1 MIRTQLLLIYLSSS
15 ISSLQAG
22 PLEIIL
28 MAGEYQVV
36 KSIIEYSIP
45 RLVGWTTML
54 DSAIEEAI
62 SGASNQD
69 NDSYNN
75 RGGSGGNVP
84 F

>member
-1 MIRTQLLLIYLSSS
+1 MIRTQFLLFWFSS
-15 ISSLQAG
+15 ISSLQTG

-45 RLVGWTTML
+45 SLVGWSTML
-54 DSAIEEAI
+54 DSAMEEAI
-62 SGASNQD
+62 NGASNQD
-69 NDSYNN
+69 NGPYNS
-75 RGGSGGNVP
+75 RGGSGGGVP

>member
-1 MIRTQLLLIYLSSS
+1 MIRTQLLFIYLSFS
-15 ISSLQAG
+15 ICSLQTG

-45 RLVGWTTML
+45 RLVGWSTML
-54 DSAIEEAI
+54 DSAMEEAI
-62 SGASNQD
+62 DRASKQD
-69 NDSYNN
+69 NGPYNN
-75 RGGSGGNVP
+75 QGGSGGGVP